1 MKLLIYQENKM
12 DILNLI
18 FYIIGYLFIYAGADV
33 GRKPDSI
40 IKSGSKDWWLQLFLI
55 IIGVFIIN
63 QFIN

>member
-1 MKLLIYQENKM
+1 M

-55 IIGVFIIN
+55 IIGVTIIN